1 APAIP
6 TATPSPSRRS
16 RSNAETPP
24 RWPRPSATPTRTSS
38 ETAPTASRRENEA
51 SLSSA
56 VRRWPAGGMRLLGA
70 LQVDTLARVHPDPL
84 AFPDELGDLD
94 RDSVAELGGLG
105 AGGLGRRL
113 HDRRG
118 LDHLELGDRG
128 QLDGDGATTQPLH
141 LEGESRLQPLA
152 QITGRL
158 VVQGVLL
165 VGARVHYVHPVRVPV
180 EDLQLLGVEPGV
192 LHELGG
198 A

>member
-1 APAIP
+1 
-6 TATPSPSRRS
+6 
-16 RSNAETPP
+16 
-24 RWPRPSATPTRTSS
+24 
-38 ETAPTASRRENEA
+38 
-51 SLSSA
+51 
-56 VRRWPAGGMRLLGA
+56 MRILGA

-118 LDHLELGDRG
+118 FDHLELGDRG
-128 QLDGDGATTQPLH
+128 QLDGDGATAQPLH

-158 VVQGVLL
+158 VVQGILL

-198 A
+198 AEPGVEGVSGVQVAES